1 MSATIATQSG
11 FTLFV
16 VGLALAANIAS
27 VVGVWISGRQVR
39 QALRVEKVKLF
50 HSLRERVGSAEMIAA
65 VDTLRSFRRQHGDKF
80 VEIFVNQKQSIA
92 QDKSVT
98 ELGISRR
105 FFHRFIFDI
114 ASAYDIGALDRVLAR
129 RCLTAGIYY
138 AYKEID
144 RPLSRG
150 LYGRTRWR
158 VEEIVDEIYS
168 TADELL
174 EFDDEDLRTWQRPM
188 VTVPEP

>member
-1 MSATIATQSG
+1 MDNAISGQSS

-27 VVGVWISGRQVR
+27 VIGVWISGRQVR
-39 QALRVEKVKLF
+39 HTLRIEKIRLF
-50 HSLRERVGSAEMIAA
+50 HSFRERVGSAEMIAA
-65 VDTLRSFRRQHGDKF
+65 VDTLRSFKRQHGDKF
-80 VEIFVNQKQSIA
+80 VEIFVKQKQSVA
-92 QDKSVT
+92 QDKSVI

-105 FFHRFIFDI
+105 FFHRFIFDV
-114 ASAYDIGALDRVLAR
+114 ASAYDTGALDRVLAR

-158 VEEIVDEIYS
+158 VEEIVDELYA
-168 TADELL
+168 TEDKLL
-174 EFDDEDLRTWQRPM
+174 EFDDEDLRT
-188 VTVPEP
+188 